1 MTVTNPIKQIVTTAL
16 NIFLSPI
23 KMAGP
28 PGIEPGT
35 RD

>member
-1 MTVTNPIKQIVTTAL
+1 MKQIVTAAL
-16 NIFLSPI
+16 NISIPPI